1 MQLAL
6 EIAGFSA
13 ILIFIFIGIWSF
25 ILFNKTLGQLKYQNY
40 LLEKLIQSFII
51 VSKSSNTSNDDNDE
65 N

>member
-6 EIAGFSA
+6 EIAGLSA
-13 ILIFIFIGIWSF
+13 ILIFVFIGIWSF

-51 VSKSSNTSNDDNDE
+51 SKSNDTAKDDTE
-65 N
+65 ED

>member
-6 EIAGFSA
+6 EIAGLSA
-13 ILIFIFIGIWSF
+13 ILIFVFIGIWSF

-51 VSKSSNTSNDDNDE
+51 SKSSDTAKDDTEED
-65 N
+65 